1 MKEYVIWLLR
11 NTKGIRVDMLFRIAA
26 GIGRV
31 SLGLLMVWLCK
42 RFIDVT
48 IRQGTTND
56 ILVMIIALVAV
67 VSGAIL
73 CRQAYYYLGI
83 RDKAKQ
89 TTNIR
94 LRIFSHLFRRQMFDQ
109 KEMHSG
115 DVTSRLEKDID
126 VVSDATTSLF
136 PDMSVTLIQL
146 VGAFLLMQ
154 SMDARLAW
162 ALLLLTPLFLIV
174 GKLIGRKMRMM
185 TLDIRKQESVIQM
198 LVQETMEHNA
208 VLRSLESGDWITNR
222 LDDMQQDLRGKI
234 SRRAR
239 FTVISRLLIGSSFS
253 LGYIMAF
260 VWGAMQL
267 RSGVITFGVMTSFL
281 QLVSQIQNPILQM
294 LNMVPQFI
302 QASASID
309 RLTEL
314 EQVEVEETTELT
326 NYTRSTSGGL
336 LPKGRKNSEK
346 QGKSVKSVESV
357 FKKNE
362 TQGLGVKVEDV
373 SFKYADGDR
382 EILTHFSFD
391 FKPGSKTA
399 LMGHT
404 GAGKTTLFRLLLAL
418 MKPNKGTMAVYD
430 SQGQQTISEQTRSN
444 FVFVPQGNTL
454 MSGTIRYNL
463 LLARPDATDEELD
476 DVLHT
481 AMADFVLDLPD
492 GLDTEC
498 GERGSGLSEGQAQ
511 RIAIARGLLRPGG
524 ILLLDE
530 ISASLDE
537 ATERELYRRLF
548 AKYPGKTMIFITHR
562 PVVCELC
569 DQVIKLRS

>member
-1 MKEYVIWLLR
+1 MKRYVVWIWR
-11 NTKGIRVDMLFRIAA
+11 NTKGIRLDMLFRIAA

-48 IRQGTTND
+48 IRQGTTDD

-67 VSGAIL
+67 VSCGIL

-89 TTNIR
+89 TTDVR

-115 DVTSRLEKDID
+115 DVTSRLEKDIE
-126 VVSDATTSLF
+126 VVSDATTSLM
-136 PDMSVTLIQL
+136 PDITVTLFQL
-146 VGAFLLMQ
+146 TGAFLLMQ
-154 SMDARLAW
+154 TMDARLAW
-162 ALLLLTPLFLIV
+162 ALLLLTPLFVIV

-208 VLRSLESGDWITNR
+208 VLRSLESGDWITDR
-222 LDDMQQDLRGKI
+222 LDDMQQDLRVKI
-234 SRRAR
+234 RKRAR

-260 VWGAMQL
+260 IWGALQL

-294 LNMVPQFI
+294 LNMMPQFI

-309 RLTEL
+309 RLEEL
-314 EQVEVEETTELT
+314 EQVEVEETTDLT
-326 NYTRSTSGGL
+326 DYTDFWGHGT
-336 LPKGRKNSEK
+336 
-346 QGKSVKSVESV
+346 SVKSVESV
-357 FKKNE
+357 VEKCE
-362 TQGLGVKVEDV
+362 TRGLGVKVEDV
-373 SFKYADGDR
+373 SFQYADGDR
-382 EILTHFSFD
+382 EVLTDFSFD

-418 MKPNKGTMAVYD
+418 TKPNKGTLAVYD
-430 SQGQQTISEQTRSN
+430 SQGQQTVSEQTRSN

-463 LLARPDATDEELD
+463 LLARPDATDEALEE
-476 DVLHT
+476 VLHV

-530 ISASLDE
+530 ISSSLDE

-548 AKYPGKTMIFITHR
+548 AKYPKKTMIFITHR

-569 DQVIKLRS
+569 DEVIKLRS

>member
-48 IRQGTTND
+48 IRQGTTED
-56 ILVMIIALVAV
+56 IILMIVALVAV
-67 VSGAIL
+67 VIGGII
-73 CRQAYYYLGI
+73 CRQSYYFLGV
-83 RDKAKQ
+83 RDRAKQ
-89 TTNIR
+89 TTSIR

-136 PDMSVTLIQL
+136 PDMTVTLIQL

-154 SMDARLAW
+154 SMDTRLAW
-162 ALLLLTPLFLIV
+162 ALLLLTPMFLIV

-234 SRRAR
+234 NRRAR

-260 VWGAMQL
+260 IWGAMQL
-267 RSGVITFGVMTSFL
+267 RNGAITFGVMTSFL

-314 EQVEVEETTELT
+314 EQVEVEETGFSGIPGSSEIS
-326 NYTRSTSGGL
+326 RSSGSL
-336 LPKGRKNSEK
+336 HP
-346 QGKSVKSVESV
+346 
-357 FKKNE
+357 
-362 TQGLGVKVEDV
+362 LGVKVEDV

-418 MKPNKGTMAVYD
+418 TKPNKGTMAVYD

-569 DQVIKLRS
+569 DQVIKISN

>member
-48 IRQGTTND
+48 IRQGTTED
-56 ILVMIIALVAV
+56 IILMIVALVAV
-67 VSGAIL
+67 VIGGII
-73 CRQAYYYLGI
+73 CRQSYYFLGV
-83 RDKAKQ
+83 RDRAKQ
-89 TTNIR
+89 TTSIR

-136 PDMSVTLIQL
+136 PDMTVTLIQL

-154 SMDARLAW
+154 SMDTRLAW
-162 ALLLLTPLFLIV
+162 ALLLLTPMFLIV

-222 LDDMQQDLRGKI
+222 LDDMQQNLRGKI

-260 VWGAMQL
+260 IWGAMQL
-267 RSGVITFGVMTSFL
+267 RNGAITFGVMTSFL

-314 EQVEVEETTELT
+314 EQVEVEETGFSGIPGSSEIS
-326 NYTRSTSGGL
+326 RSSGSL
-336 LPKGRKNSEK
+336 HP
-346 QGKSVKSVESV
+346 
-357 FKKNE
+357 
-362 TQGLGVKVEDV
+362 LGVKVEDV

-418 MKPNKGTMAVYD
+418 TKPNKGTMAVYD

>member
-1 MKEYVIWLLR
+1 MREYVIWLLR

-48 IRQGTTND
+48 IRQGTTED
-56 ILVMIIALVAV
+56 IILMIVALVAV
-67 VSGAIL
+67 VIGGII
-73 CRQAYYYLGI
+73 CRQSYYFVGV
-83 RDKAKQ
+83 RDRAKQ
-89 TTNIR
+89 TTSIR

-136 PDMSVTLIQL
+136 PDMTVTLIQL

-154 SMDARLAW
+154 SMDTRLAW
-162 ALLLLTPLFLIV
+162 ALLLLTPMFLIV

-260 VWGAMQL
+260 IWGAMQL
-267 RSGVITFGVMTSFL
+267 RNGAITFGVMTSFL

-314 EQVEVEETTELT
+314 EQVEVEETGFSEFPGSSETS
-326 NYTRSTSGGL
+326 RTSGSL
-336 LPKGRKNSEK
+336 HP
-346 QGKSVKSVESV
+346 
-357 FKKNE
+357 
-362 TQGLGVKVEDV
+362 LGVKVEDV

-418 MKPNKGTMAVYD
+418 TKPNKGTMAVYD

-511 RIAIARGLLRPGG
+511 RVAIARGLLRPGG

-569 DQVIKLRS
+569 DQVIKISN

>member
-1 MKEYVIWLLR
+1 MTDYLFWLGR
-11 NTKGIRVDMLFRIAA
+11 NTKGIRADMLFRIAA

-48 IRQGTTND
+48 IRQGTTED
-56 ILVMIIALVAV
+56 IILMIIALVAV
-67 VSGAIL
+67 VIGGII
-73 CRQAYYYLGI
+73 CRQSYYYLGVKD
-83 RDKAKQ
+83 RAKQ
-89 TTNIR
+89 TTSIR
-94 LRIFSHLFRRQMFDQ
+94 LRIFSHLFRRQMFEQ
-109 KEMHSG
+109 KELHSG

-136 PDMSVTLIQL
+136 PDMTVTLIQL

-154 SMDARLAW
+154 SMDTRLAW
-162 ALLLLTPLFLIV
+162 ALLLLTPMFLIV

-253 LGYIMAF
+253 LGYILAF
-260 VWGAMQL
+260 IWGAMQL
-267 RSGVITFGVMTSFL
+267 RNGEITFGVMTSFL

-314 EQVEVEETTELT
+314 EHVAVEDALT
-326 NYTRSTSGGL
+326 QSGEADWAREPSTD
-336 LPKGRKNSEK
+336 P
-346 QGKSVKSVESV
+346 
-357 FKKNE
+357 
-362 TQGLGVKVEDV
+362 LGVKVEDV

-382 EILTHFSFD
+382 EILTDFSFD

-418 MKPNKGTMAVYD
+418 TKPNKGALTIYD
-430 SQGQQTISEQTRSN
+430 SRGQQAISEQTRSH

-463 LLARPDATDEELD
+463 LLARPDATDEALE

-569 DQVIKLRS
+569 NEVIKLGN

>member
-48 IRQGTTND
+48 IRQGTTED
-56 ILVMIIALVAV
+56 IILMIVALVAV
-67 VSGAIL
+67 VIGGII
-73 CRQAYYYLGI
+73 CRQSYYFLGV
-83 RDKAKQ
+83 RDRAKQ
-89 TTNIR
+89 TTSIR

-136 PDMSVTLIQL
+136 PDMTVTLIQL

-154 SMDARLAW
+154 SMDTRLAW
-162 ALLLLTPLFLIV
+162 ALLLLTPMFLIV

-222 LDDMQQDLRGKI
+222 LDDMQQNLRGKI

-260 VWGAMQL
+260 IWGAMQL
-267 RSGVITFGVMTSFL
+267 RNGAITFGVMTSFL

-314 EQVEVEETTELT
+314 EQVEVEETGFSGIPGSSEIS
-326 NYTRSTSGGL
+326 RSSGSL
-336 LPKGRKNSEK
+336 HP
-346 QGKSVKSVESV
+346 
-357 FKKNE
+357 
-362 TQGLGVKVEDV
+362 LGVKVEDV

-418 MKPNKGTMAVYD
+418 TKPNKGTMAVYD
-430 SQGQQTISEQTRSN
+430 SQGQQAISEQTRSN

-569 DQVIKLRS
+569 DQVIKISN

>member
-1 MKEYVIWLLR
+1 MSQYIVWLWR
-11 NTKGIRVDMLFRIAA
+11 NTNGIRLDMLFRIVA

-31 SLGLLMVWLCK
+31 SLGLSMVWLCK

-48 IRQGTTND
+48 IRQGTTDD
-56 ILVMIIALVAV
+56 IIVMIIALVAV

-73 CRQAYYYLGI
+73 CRQLYYYLGVKD
-83 RDKAKQ
+83 RAKQ

-94 LRIFSHLFRRQMFDQ
+94 LRIFSYLFRRQIFDQ

-126 VVSDATTSLF
+126 VVSDATTSLL
-136 PDMSVTLIQL
+136 PDIIVTMFQL
-146 VGAFLLMQ
+146 TGAFLLMQ
-154 SMDARLAW
+154 SMDTRLAW
-162 ALLLLTPLFLIV
+162 ALLLLTPLFVFV
-174 GKLIGRKMRMM
+174 GKLVARKMRMM
-185 TLDIRKQESVIQM
+185 TLDIRKQESIIQM

-260 VWGAMQL
+260 VWGALQL

-294 LNMVPQFI
+294 LNMMPQFI

-309 RLTEL
+309 RLAEL
-314 EQVEVEETTELT
+314 EQVEVENETTNDT
-326 NYTRSTSGGL
+326 NFTNLGHA
-336 LPKGRKNSEK
+336 EI
-346 QGKSVKSVESV
+346 
-357 FKKNE
+357 
-362 TQGLGVKVEDV
+362 GVKVEDV
-373 SFKYADGDR
+373 SFQYADGDR
-382 EILTHFSFD
+382 EILSHFSFD

-418 MKPNKGTMAVYD
+418 TKPNAGMMTVYD
-430 SQGQQTISEQTRSN
+430 SQGQQAISEQTRSN

-454 MSGTIRYNL
+454 MSGTIRYSL
-463 LLARPDATDEELD
+463 RLARPDATDEALG

-481 AMADFVLDLPD
+481 AMADFVLELPD

-562 PVVCELC
+562 PVVCEMC
-569 DQVIKLRS
+569 DEVIRLGS

>member
-1 MKEYVIWLLR
+1 MSQYVIWLWR
-11 NTKGIRVDMLFRIAA
+11 NTKGIRADMLIRVAA

-48 IRQGTTND
+48 IRQGTADD
-56 ILVMIIALVAV
+56 IIGMIVALVAV
-67 VSGAIL
+67 VTGAIL
-73 CRQAYYYLGI
+73 CRQLYYYLGI

-94 LRIFSHLFRRQMFDQ
+94 LRIFSHLFRRQMFVQ

-115 DVTSRLEKDID
+115 DVTSRLEKDIE
-126 VVSDATTSLF
+126 VVSDATTSLL
-136 PDMSVTLIQL
+136 PDITVTLVQL
-146 VGAFLLMQ
+146 TGAFLLMQ
-154 SMDARLAW
+154 SMDTRLAW

-208 VLRSLESGDWITNR
+208 VLRSLESGDWITDR
-222 LDDMQQDLRGKI
+222 LDDMQQDLRVKI
-234 SRRAR
+234 RRRAR
-239 FTVISRLLIGSSFS
+239 FTVVSRLLIGSSFS

-260 VWGAMQL
+260 IWGAMQL

-294 LNMVPQFI
+294 LNMLPQFI

-314 EQVEVEETTELT
+314 EQVEAEETTNSA
-326 NYTRSTSGGL
+326 NYSNLGNADS
-336 LPKGRKNSEK
+336 
-346 QGKSVKSVESV
+346 
-357 FKKNE
+357 
-362 TQGLGVKVEDV
+362 QGLGVKVEDV
-373 SFKYADGDR
+373 SFQYADGDR
-382 EILTHFSFD
+382 EILSHFSFD

-418 MKPNKGTMAVYD
+418 TKPNKGTMAVYD
-430 SQGQQTISEQTRSN
+430 SQGQQAISEQTRSN

-463 LLARPDATDEELD
+463 LLARPDATDDDLEE
-476 DVLHT
+476 VLHT

-569 DQVIKLRS
+569 DKVIKLRS

>member
-1 MKEYVIWLLR
+1 MSQYVVWLWR
-11 NTKGIRVDMLFRIAA
+11 NTKGIRLGMLLRIVA

-48 IRQGTTND
+48 IRQGTTDD

-67 VSGAIL
+67 VCCGIL

-89 TTNIR
+89 TTDVR

-115 DVTSRLEKDID
+115 DVTSRLEKDIE
-126 VVSDATTSLF
+126 VVSDATTSLL
-136 PDMSVTLIQL
+136 PDITVTLFQL
-146 VGAFLLMQ
+146 TGAFLLMQ
-154 SMDARLAW
+154 SMDTRLAW
-162 ALLLLTPLFLIV
+162 ALLLLTPLFVIV

-185 TLDIRKQESVIQM
+185 TLDIRKQESIIQM

-208 VLRSLESGDWITNR
+208 VLRSLESGDWITDR
-222 LDDMQQDLRGKI
+222 LDDMQQDLRVKI
-234 SRRAR
+234 RKRAR

-260 VWGAMQL
+260 VWGALQL

-294 LNMVPQFI
+294 LNMMPQFI

-309 RLTEL
+309 RLEEL
-314 EQVEVEETTELT
+314 EQVEVENETTNDT
-326 NYTRSTSGGL
+326 NFTNLGYA
-336 LPKGRKNSEK
+336 EI
-346 QGKSVKSVESV
+346 
-357 FKKNE
+357 
-362 TQGLGVKVEDV
+362 GVKVEDV
-373 SFKYADGDR
+373 SFQYADGDR
-382 EILTHFSFD
+382 EILSHFSFD

-418 MKPNKGTMAVYD
+418 TKPNAGTMTVYD
-430 SQGQQTISEQTRSN
+430 SQGQQAISEQTRSN

-463 LLARPDATDEELD
+463 LLARPDATDEALE

-569 DQVIKLRS
+569 DQVIKISN

>member
-1 MKEYVIWLLR
+1 
-11 NTKGIRVDMLFRIAA
+11 MLFRIAA

-48 IRQGTTND
+48 IRQGTTED
-56 ILVMIIALVAV
+56 IILMIVALVAV
-67 VSGAIL
+67 VIGGII
-73 CRQAYYYLGI
+73 CRQSYYFLGV
-83 RDKAKQ
+83 RDRAKQ
-89 TTNIR
+89 TTSIR

-136 PDMSVTLIQL
+136 PDMTVTLIQL

-154 SMDARLAW
+154 SMDTRLAW
-162 ALLLLTPLFLIV
+162 ALLLLTPMFLIV

-260 VWGAMQL
+260 IWGAMQL
-267 RSGVITFGVMTSFL
+267 RNGAITFGVMTSFL

-302 QASASID
+302 QSSASID

-314 EQVEVEETTELT
+314 EQVEVEETGFSGIPGSSEIS
-326 NYTRSTSGGL
+326 RSSGSL
-336 LPKGRKNSEK
+336 HP
-346 QGKSVKSVESV
+346 
-357 FKKNE
+357 
-362 TQGLGVKVEDV
+362 LGVKVEDV

-418 MKPNKGTMAVYD
+418 TKPNKGTMAVYD
-430 SQGQQTISEQTRSN
+430 SQGQQAISEQTRSN

>member
-1 MKEYVIWLLR
+1 MREYIIWLLR

-48 IRQGTTND
+48 IRQGTTED
-56 ILVMIIALVAV
+56 IILMIVALVAV
-67 VSGAIL
+67 VIGGII
-73 CRQAYYYLGI
+73 CRQSYYFLGV
-83 RDKAKQ
+83 RDRAKQ
-89 TTNIR
+89 TTSIR

-136 PDMSVTLIQL
+136 PDMTVTLIQL

-154 SMDARLAW
+154 SMDTRLAW
-162 ALLLLTPLFLIV
+162 ALLLLTPMFLIV

-260 VWGAMQL
+260 IWGAMQL
-267 RSGVITFGVMTSFL
+267 RNGAITFGVMTSFL

-314 EQVEVEETTELT
+314 EQVEVEETGFSGIPGSSEIS
-326 NYTRSTSGGL
+326 RSSGSL
-336 LPKGRKNSEK
+336 HP
-346 QGKSVKSVESV
+346 
-357 FKKNE
+357 
-362 TQGLGVKVEDV
+362 LGVKVEDV

-418 MKPNKGTMAVYD
+418 TKPNKGTMAVYD

-569 DQVIKLRS
+569 DQVIKISN